1 MFMEKQ
7 SANPEG
13 LAQAFDSGGADER
26 SRTLDL
32 LITNELLYQLSYIG
46 VRHEIALLC
55 RADLCQAHYYTYFD
69 CRCWAGTDVSP
80 FVSRGVFL
88 NLFWLPASRPPI

>member
-1 MFMEKQ
+1 MEKQ

-46 VRHEIALLC
+46 SGMKKACCKGAILAKPIIIHILIVAVGRVRLFASSSAVSGGAI
-55 RADLCQAHYYTYFD
+55 YFGF
-69 CRCWAGTDVSP
+69 R
-80 FVSRGVFL
+80 
-88 NLFWLPASRPPI
+88 PAARL

>member
-1 MFMEKQ
+1 MEKQ

-46 VRHEIALLC
+46 SGMKKACCTGAILAKPIIIHILITAAGRVRLSVSLSGGGRGAI
-55 RADLCQAHYYTYFD
+55 YFGSD
-69 CRCWAGTDVSP
+69 
-80 FVSRGVFL
+80 
-88 NLFWLPASRPPI
+88 PAARL